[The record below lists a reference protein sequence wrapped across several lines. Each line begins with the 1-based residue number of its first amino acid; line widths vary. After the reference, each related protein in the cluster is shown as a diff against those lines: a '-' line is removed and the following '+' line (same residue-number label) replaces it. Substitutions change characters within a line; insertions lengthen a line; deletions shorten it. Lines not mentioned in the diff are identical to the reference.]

1 MAEGWFNEIS
11 EEFHESFSSGL
22 AGDTWSQASSPPSI
36 LSAPVEGF
44 ICGHMLNA
52 AVQHAPALFYCC
64 AEQPIIN
71 QSVINDE
78 YLFSTNEKSCLCL
91 CRLSAAIRRIL
102 SPVRATPPT
111 LLFVFK
117 SSICSQQGFLGHV
130 YPATRGEDRW
140 LTCALLLQPAD
151 LGVQPLQR
159 VGVVLL
165 QEEQVL
171 LRAVQLILQ
180 GQVGRRHG

>member
-1 MAEGWFNEIS
+1 MA
-11 EEFHESFSSGL
+11 
-22 AGDTWSQASSPPSI
+22 
-36 LSAPVEGF
+36 
-44 ICGHMLNA
+44 
-52 AVQHAPALFYCC
+52 
-64 AEQPIIN
+64 
-71 QSVINDE
+71 
-78 YLFSTNEKSCLCL
+78 
-91 CRLSAAIRRIL
+91 
-102 SPVRATPPT
+102 
-111 LLFVFK
+111 
-117 SSICSQQGFLGHV
+117 
-130 YPATRGEDRW
+130 